1 MSEETHGEYED
12 DDLRAEAEEATKDI
26 DVFESGHS
34 NEGEAEEFASKII
47 KRAASLKAV
56 KINRERFGDII
67 VRACLNTRSLC
78 LKTTFRRQQNNRN
91 MTSLHVLLHNLT

>member
-1 MSEETHGEYED
+1 MMGGVMSEETHGEYED

-56 KINRERFGDII
+56 KINRERFCG
-67 VRACLNTRSLC
+67 RNSKNTALI
-78 LKTTFRRQQNNRN
+78 LI
-91 MTSLHVLLHNLT
+91 